1 MAGARFEYCA
11 KWQQM
16 ASAQESNNQMAIGGS
31 RWPTE
36 KIVARQS
43 TDRAAQKKNCGTA
56 INGSRGPKEK
66 IAARQWGNHAGLL
79 KNSGA
84 AIGVSHW
91 PHEKLRRGNQW
102 IAPAKGTK

>member
-1 MAGARFEYCA
+1 MAGARLEDCA
-11 KWQQM
+11 EWLRM
-16 ASAQESNNQMAIGGS
+16 ASAQESNNHMAIWGS
-31 RWPTE
+31 RRPTE
-36 KIVARQS
+36 KNVARQS
-43 TDRAAQKKNCGTA
+43 SGHAGQKKNCGTA

-91 PHEKLRRGNQW
+91 PHEKLRRGNQG
-102 IAPAKGTK
+102 ITPAS